1 VAGLTPD
8 EHDPSTFQVDWP
20 ALKAGRNPW
29 KRAHKTAVDPFLV
42 AKAVKEVM
50 RQCPNR
56 TATGGPLV
64 WNDYAVFLD
73 IADWTRIKKLETTLV
88 RDLGGVVEKELAT
101 LKAEM
106 VGPLNVRLL
115 RDESGNVRPGTGVIK
130 ADFTEA
136 ARLAAPDPSEMTV
149 RVGKPVARSLTDLPT
164 ERVPEIAAD
173 GSRLRVNWDKGS
185 TTVTGGT
192 RVVLGRP
199 HQPASP
205 GFVPLTGAASKINKR
220 HLWIEA
226 GGGGVII
233 GRFSEANPVEVAG
246 RLVQQGG
253 QIAVDRFPVQV
264 TLSNGEMRLTI
275 DRVERD

>member
-1 VAGLTPD
+1 MAGLTPD
-8 EHDPSTFQVDWP
+8 EHDASAFQVDWP

-29 KRAHKTAVDPFLV
+29 KRAHKIAVDPFLV

-73 IADWTRIKKLETTLV
+73 IADWTRIKKLESTLV

-130 ADFTEA
+130 ADFAEA
-136 ARLAAPDPSEMTV
+136 ARLAAPDPAEMTV
-149 RVGKPVARSLTDLPT
+149 RVGKPVTRSLTDLPT
-164 ERVPEIAAD
+164 ERVPEMVAD
-173 GSRLRVNWDKGS
+173 GSRLSVNWEKGS

-233 GRFSEANPVEVAG
+233 GRFSQANPVEVAG

-253 QIAVDRFPVQV
+253 QIAVDHFPVQV
-264 TLSNGEMRLTI
+264 TLSNGEMQLTI
-275 DRVERD
+275 DRT